1 MQIRKSGLAMPSAAR
16 YPRVQTRYDGK
27 FWPMALMGGGAEG
40 SHDTRDLLTA
50 DNFPIRD
57 LFGQID
63 DLLRVVSENRQ
74 RVSQLFVEEVDNA
87 YVRTYN
93 QVGNIL
99 VQRGAEYGR
108 PTAQRVSR
116 ASTVQGLPIEPFK
129 MMTMWTREYLALQQ
143 AEWLRREAQAF
154 VVADMELQWRIPLQ
168 TLFDNLASTTVAL
181 VDPGTNISLTVRAPL
196 YNADGIVPPPFE
208 NVSFAGTHDHYFV
221 SGTTAVSAGNVET
234 LRKALDEHGH
244 RTNRWLIVHDDQ
256 VDDIQALPNFVGV
269 ADPLTTVGP
278 GSTADRAN
286 LPAGLPN
293 DFEVIGVIKYTGF
306 RVMRW
311 NMIPTG
317 YVVALD
323 LNGPKPVAR
332 REWPAGNQLRGLQL
346 IRPDADTTYPV
357 NSVYYERWAGW
368 GGNFDRSNGAIMQV
382 KASGTYDVPSIA
394 ASIITEG

>member
-1 MQIRKSGLAMPSAAR
+1 
-16 YPRVQTRYDGK
+16 
-27 FWPMALMGGGAEG
+27 
-40 SHDTRDLLTA
+40 
-50 DNFPIRD
+50 
-57 LFGQID
+57 
-63 DLLRVVSENRQ
+63 
-74 RVSQLFVEEVDNA
+74 
-87 YVRTYN
+87 
-93 QVGNIL
+93 
-99 VQRGAEYGR
+99 
-108 PTAQRVSR
+108 
-116 ASTVQGLPIEPFK
+116 
-129 MMTMWTREYLALQQ
+129 
-143 AEWLRREAQAF
+143 
-154 VVADMELQWRIPLQ
+154 
-168 TLFDNLASTTVAL
+168 
-181 VDPGTNISLTVRAPL
+181 
-196 YNADGIVPPPFE
+196 
-208 NVSFAGTHDHYFV
+208 
-221 SGTTAVSAGNVET
+221 
-234 LRKALDEHGH
+234 
-244 RTNRWLIVHDDQ
+244 
-256 VDDIQALPNFVGV
+256 LPNFVGV

>member
-168 TLFDNLASTTVAL
+168 TLFDNLASTTVAF

-196 YNADGIVPPPFE
+196 YNADGIVPSPSR
-208 NVSFAGTHDHYFV
+208 VRTI
-221 SGTTAVSAGNVET
+221 TTSSRARQRLARVT
-234 LRKALDEHGH
+234 LRRCGRHS
-244 RTNRWLIVHDDQ
+244 T
-256 VDDIQALPNFVGV
+256 
-269 ADPLTTVGP
+269 
-278 GSTADRAN
+278 STATART
-286 LPAGLPN
+286 AGSSS
-293 DFEVIGVIKYTGF
+293 TTT
-306 RVMRW
+306 RSTTSRRC
-311 NMIPTG
+311 PTSS
-317 YVVALD
+317 A
-323 LNGPKPVAR
+323 
-332 REWPAGNQLRGLQL
+332 
-346 IRPDADTTYPV
+346 
-357 NSVYYERWAGW
+357 
-368 GGNFDRSNGAIMQV
+368 
-382 KASGTYDVPSIA
+382 
-394 ASIITEG
+394 